1 MGRKGTFALIET
13 VTAVM
18 GLVSAGI
25 FLAHAYEDY
34 RLRDTHH
41 HVQAERVPK
50 SSMNS
55 GEHREWLVY
64 HAKP

>member
-1 MGRKGTFALIET
+1 MGRKGTFAMIET

-41 HVQAERVPK
+41 HVQAEPVPK
-50 SSMNS
+50 SSLNS
-55 GEHREWLVY
+55 GEHRDWQVF

>member
-1 MGRKGTFALIET
+1 MKRKGRAMIET

-25 FLAHAYEDY
+25 FLAHAFEDY
-34 RLRDTHH
+34 RTRDTHH
-41 HVQAERVPK
+41 HVQAEPVPK
-50 SSMNS
+50 SSTNS
-55 GEHREWLVY
+55 VEHRDWQVY

>member
-1 MGRKGTFALIET
+1 MGRKGTFAMIET

-41 HVQAERVPK
+41 HVQAEPVPK
-50 SSMNS
+50 SSLNS
-55 GEHREWLVY
+55 GEHRDWQVY